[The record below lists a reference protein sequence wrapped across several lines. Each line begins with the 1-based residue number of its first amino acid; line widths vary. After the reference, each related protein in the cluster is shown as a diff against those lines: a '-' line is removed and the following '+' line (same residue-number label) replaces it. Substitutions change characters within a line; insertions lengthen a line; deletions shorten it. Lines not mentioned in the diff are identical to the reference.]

1 MRKLLATF
9 FATIILLAGCSNV
22 QPVQVSTQTIQPAG
36 GTLIVTH
43 AGTVTLSDET
53 KIFAPVSGNIMERF
67 AAEGSDVTAGQ
78 PILKISELGPHSD
91 LLQLKAELA
100 KAKTD
105 LAKAL
110 AANEESAADLKLAA
124 EDLQAQVQALEEAT
138 AVGIIYAP
146 KSGRLGAV
154 DAPLGMQVTANETLI
169 ATVGNINPLA
179 VRFEIS
185 AEEARLIAA
194 AQDLTVTLKFDD
206 GTPYPFGGEIYI
218 FDDSTAEAIFD
229 NSDGLLLL
237 GMNVT
242 VELDGLNVSN
252 ILLVPASAV
261 QNRDA
266 DNFVYVAENNKA
278 AVRNITL
285 GDKIGTYYIVKGG
298 LKAGDSVIVE
308 GTANLREDTPI
319 KN

>member
-1 MRKLLATF
+1 MRKFVTML

-22 QPVQVSTQTIQPAG
+22 QPVQVTTQTIQPAG

-43 AGTVTLSDET
+43 AGTLTLSDET
-53 KIFAPVSGNIMERF
+53 EIFAPVSGNVMERF

-91 LLQLKAELA
+91 LLQLKTELA

-110 AANEESAADLKLAA
+110 AANDESAAELKLAA

-146 KSGRLGAV
+146 KSGRLGSV

-169 ATVGNINPLA
+169 ATVGYTNPVA
-179 VRFEIS
+179 VRFEVS
-185 AEEARLIAA
+185 AEEARLIAT
-194 AQDLTVTLKFDD
+194 AQGLNVTLKFDD
-206 GTPYPFGGEIYI
+206 GTPYPIGGEIYI
-218 FDDSTAEAIFD
+218 LDGSTAEATFD
-229 NSDGLLLL
+229 NYDGLLLP
-237 GMNVT
+237 GMSVT
-242 VELDGLNVSN
+242 IELDGLNVSN
-252 ILLVPASAV
+252 ALLVPANAV

-278 AVRNITL
+278 AVKNITL
-285 GDKIGTYYIVKGG
+285 GDKVGSFYIVKDG

-308 GTANLREDTPI
+308 GVTNLREGTPI